1 MDQSLH
7 DQCTRILL
15 HRQYCDQTLDNIRN
29 LCKSLDCAQYKP
41 QMVVNKIFLFNQS
54 TVNFKYFF
62 ENSVI
67 LNLSIY
73 T

>member
-1 MDQSLH
+1 MINVQE
-7 DQCTRILL
+7 
-15 HRQYCDQTLDNIRN
+15 YCYIANTAIKLWDNIRN

-54 TVNFKYFF
+54 TANFKYFF

-67 LNLSIY
+67 LNL
-73 T
+73 